1 VSEAFELP
9 LRTDHSGEE
18 GVAQARRSGAGGR
31 AGEVADDLSRKVY
44 GLLGI
49 PVDAIDSAD
58 LLELIEAA
66 ADNAAPCLISTPNVN
81 FLVKSQENAE
91 FRESMLLSNLC
102 LVDGM
107 PLIWIARLLRIPI
120 FERLAGA
127 DLFDRLKSTK
137 GAIRKLRVFLLGGAD
152 GVAAVVGRALN
163 AQQGGLECAGV
174 LNPGFGTIDDMSR
187 GEIIDAI
194 NASESDLLAVFFGAE
209 KAQAWLMRNHRRL
222 KVPVRAQFG
231 ATINFEAGT
240 VKRAPSFLRNSG
252 FEWLWR
258 IKEEPYLWRRYWS
271 DGLVLLRLL
280 LTCAV
285 PLSVAMRW
293 SARKHRDLSI
303 FEREDLAQMT
313 IALSGSATERH
324 VDKAIACFRNA
335 LTSNKHINL
344 DVSNAQSVDPRFFG
358 LFLMVRKQLSSRGKE
373 LRFTG
378 VTPQMRRIFQ
388 RNRFEFLLADR
399 DQSPPVS
406 APPVAADFIGGYLR
420 FMTFKRQI

>member
-1 VSEAFELP
+1 
-9 LRTDHSGEE
+9 
-18 GVAQARRSGAGGR
+18 
-31 AGEVADDLSRKVY
+31 
-44 GLLGI
+44 LGI